1 MTPMF
6 IRYSQHQRRLPV
18 LLLSGFLGSGKTSL
32 ANRLLRDTRL
42 TDTAVAINEFGAVP
56 LDQHLIDHGADKTIV
71 LANGCLCCNLA
82 GDMEDGV
89 MRMFSRREAG
99 ALPQFRRLIIEP
111 SGLADPAPIA
121 QAILRNPVM
130 SRAFRLEGIITTVD
144 ALFGARQIGEHA
156 VSAKQIAM
164 ADRLL
169 ITKADLSSPVD
180 VENLCRQL
188 ALLNPAAPI
197 SIAPVTD
204 ADALLP
210 TGFIDPACDS
220 APPRSVFLAEPAD
233 AAHTAATQVTTLT
246 AELPLGW
253 RGVDGWLRSLRIA
266 HGENLLRLKGILN
279 LAESPVPVAVHGVHH
294 VMHPP
299 VQLPA
304 WPDADRRSRIVLIT
318 RNIDL
323 RAIEAGWRQALPGLQ
338 MAIAA

>member
-1 MTPMF
+1 MF
-6 IRYSQHQRRLPV
+6 VNHPQYQRRLPV

-32 ANRLLRDTRL
+32 VNLLLRDARL
-42 TDTAVAINEFGAVP
+42 ADTAVAINEFGAVP

-89 MRMFSRREAG
+89 MRLFSRRAAG

-144 ALFGARQIGEHA
+144 AVFGARQIEEHA
-156 VSAKQIAM
+156 VTAKQIAM

-169 ITKADLSSPVD
+169 ITKAELAAPAD
-180 VENLCRQL
+180 VEKLSRRL
-188 ALLNPAAPI
+188 AQLNPAARI
-197 SIAPVTD
+197 NIAPVT
-204 ADALLP
+204 AAEAVLP
-210 TGFIDPACDS
+210 AGFIDPTADA
-220 APPRSVFLAEPAD
+220 APPRSGFLAHTAD
-233 AAHTAATQVTTLT
+233 AAHTTATQVTTLT
-246 AELPLGW
+246 AAAPLRW
-253 RGVDGWLRSLRIA
+253 RGVEAWLRGLRIT
-266 HGENLLRLKGILN
+266 HGENLLRLKAILN

-299 VQLPA
+299 VELPA
-304 WPDADRRSRIVLIT
+304 WPDADHSSRIVLIT
-318 RNIDL
+318 RNINPH
-323 RAIEAGWRQALPGLQ
+323 AIEAGWRAALPDLQ
-338 MAIAA
+338 MAMAA